1 MRASTRRSLA
11 LLSALALGLAACGDD
26 GGDAPDDLAGADGTD
41 ELDPDALPDDLTA
54 PEPPAFDDGDLEDG
68 EVVPGVVMDLPEGG
82 TIQGGPVPTG
92 AGFAA
97 QYDDQ
102 SLVVLETINTEIS
115 IDELTAGV
123 DQIEAS
129 GAAEV
134 ISGPDEL
141 DLEGA
146 DEARIVEV
154 EAEGGILG
162 TLVLATVGEH
172 AMSLAIERPEGG
184 IDAEAIVASLRL
196 DGDRFAEAQA
206 APDDLLGPG
215 QPAPGGE
222 GEPAPD
228 DLEAPEPEDDDA
240 QG

>member
-11 LLSALALGLAACGDD
+11 LLSAVALGLAACGDD
-26 GGDAPDDLAGADGTD
+26 GGNDDPAAVDGTD
-41 ELDPDALPDDLTA
+41 QLDAEQMPDDMAA
-54 PEPPAFDDGDLEDG
+54 PEPPSFGDDELEDG
-68 EVVPGVVMDLPEGG
+68 EVVPGVKLDLPEGG
-82 TIQGGPVPTG
+82 TAEGGPVPTG

-97 QYDDQ
+97 QYEDQ

-134 ISGPDEL
+134 LSGPDEI
-141 DLEGA
+141 DIPGA

-162 TLVLATVGEH
+162 TLILATVGEH
-172 AMSLAIERPEGG
+172 ALSLAIERPEGG
-184 IDAEAIVASLRL
+184 IDADAIVASLEL
-196 DGDRFAEAQA
+196 DGDRFVEAQA
-206 APDDLLGPG
+206 GPDAPLGPG
-215 QPAPGGE
+215 APAPGGE
-222 GEPAPD
+222 GQPAPD
-228 DLEAPEPEDDDA
+228 DAEAPEPEDDDA